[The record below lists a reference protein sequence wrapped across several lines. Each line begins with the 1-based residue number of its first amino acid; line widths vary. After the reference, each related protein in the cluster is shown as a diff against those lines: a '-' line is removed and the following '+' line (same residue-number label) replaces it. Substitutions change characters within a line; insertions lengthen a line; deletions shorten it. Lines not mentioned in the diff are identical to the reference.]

1 MQLCYTAPDYAAEYE
16 QLLSIP
22 VSFDQ
27 PHNQLLLPKTLLSCP
42 VRTANR
48 DGHEVF
54 LQQCEEML
62 QDRNKIENTSAAV
75 RRLLLQS
82 AGDFPCVRQTAQ
94 RLNLSERTLR
104 RRLEAETSTFRA
116 IKEEVKNILALKYLA
131 NTQLTIAEVASLLD
145 YTEAV
150 NFRQAFMRWH
160 GITPTQ
166 YRQQRL

>member
-1 MQLCYTAPDYAAEYE
+1 
-16 QLLSIP
+16 
-22 VSFDQ
+22 
-27 PHNQLLLPKTLLSCP
+27 
-42 VRTANR
+42 
-48 DGHEVF
+48 
-54 LQQCEEML
+54 ML

-104 RRLEAETSTFRA
+104 RRLEAEASTFRA

-160 GITPTQ
+160 GMTPIQ